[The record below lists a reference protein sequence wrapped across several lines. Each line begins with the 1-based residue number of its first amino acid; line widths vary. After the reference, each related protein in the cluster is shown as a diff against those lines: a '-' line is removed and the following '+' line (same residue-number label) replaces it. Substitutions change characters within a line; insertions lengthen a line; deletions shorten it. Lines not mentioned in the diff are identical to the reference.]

1 MLDWLFKKS
10 KPLTYG
16 DKIDKIIDSDI
27 DLKLLYRL
35 ETDFI
40 FNNVD
45 RYIEVLEEIM
55 KQDILNSYIET
66 VLVSGDKI
74 NHISYLEFLST
85 DGRIPV
91 DPIRDIKRLL
101 EVFKKFDNYFNIYN
115 SMKQDVKLSVNLR
128 TIQLHIIYIRRI
140 VDQVY
145 SSIK

>member
-16 DKIDKIIDSDI
+16 DKIDKIINSDI

-35 ETDFI
+35 ESDFI
-40 FNNVD
+40 FNNID

-74 NHISYLEFLST
+74 NHISYLEFLSS

-101 EVFKKFDNYFNIYN
+101 EVFKKFDSYFNIY
-115 SMKQDVKLSVNLR
+115 SGMKQDVKLSVNLR

>member
-16 DKIDKIIDSDI
+16 DKIDKIINSDI

-35 ETDFI
+35 ESDFI
-40 FNNVD
+40 FNNID

-74 NHISYLEFLST
+74 SHISYLEFLST
-85 DGRIPV
+85 DGRIPI

-101 EVFKKFDNYFNIYN
+101 EVFKKFDSYFNIY
-115 SMKQDVKLSVNLR
+115 SGMKQDVKLSVNLR

>member
-16 DKIDKIIDSDI
+16 DKIDKIINSDI

-35 ETDFI
+35 ESDFI
-40 FNNVD
+40 FNNID
-45 RYIEVLEEIM
+45 RYTEVLEEIM

-74 NHISYLEFLST
+74 NHISYLEFLSS

>member
-16 DKIDKIIDSDI
+16 DKIDKIINSDI

-35 ETDFI
+35 ESDFI
-40 FNNVD
+40 FNNID

-74 NHISYLEFLST
+74 NHISYLEFLSS

-101 EVFKKFDNYFNIYN
+101 EVFKKCDKYFTIY
-115 SMKQDVKLSVNLR
+115 SGMKQDVKLSVNLR

>member
-16 DKIDKIIDSDI
+16 DKIDKIINSDI

-35 ETDFI
+35 ESDFI
-40 FNNVD
+40 FNNID

>member
-16 DKIDKIIDSDI
+16 DKIDKIINSDI

-35 ETDFI
+35 ESDFI
-40 FNNVD
+40 FNNID

-74 NHISYLEFLST
+74 SHISYLEFLST
-85 DGRIPV
+85 DGRIPI

-115 SMKQDVKLSVNLR
+115 GMKQDVKLSVNLR

>member
-16 DKIDKIIDSDI
+16 DKIDKIINSDI

-35 ETDFI
+35 ETDFV

-74 NHISYLEFLST
+74 NHISYLEFLSV
-85 DGRIPV
+85 DGRVPL

-101 EVFKKFDNYFNIYN
+101 EVFKKFDSYFNIY
-115 SMKQDVKLSVNLR
+115 SGMKQDVKLSVNLR

>member
-35 ETDFI
+35 ESDFI
-40 FNNVD
+40 FNNID

-101 EVFKKFDNYFNIYN
+101 EVFKKFDNCFNIY
-115 SMKQDVKLSVNLR
+115 SGMKQDVKLSVNLR

>member
-16 DKIDKIIDSDI
+16 DKIDKIINSDI

-35 ETDFI
+35 ESDFI
-40 FNNVD
+40 FNNID

-85 DGRIPV
+85 DGRIPI

-101 EVFKKFDNYFNIYN
+101 EVFKKFDSYFNIY
-115 SMKQDVKLSVNLR
+115 SGMKQDVKLSVNLR

>member
-16 DKIDKIIDSDI
+16 NKIDKIINSDI

-35 ETDFI
+35 ESDFI
-40 FNNVD
+40 FNNID

-74 NHISYLEFLST
+74 NHISYLEFLSS

-101 EVFKKFDNYFNIYN
+101 EVFKKFDSYFNIY
-115 SMKQDVKLSVNLR
+115 SGMKQDVKLSVNLR

>member
-16 DKIDKIIDSDI
+16 DKIDKIINSDI

-40 FNNVD
+40 FNNID

-115 SMKQDVKLSVNLR
+115 GMKQDVKLSVNLR

>member
-16 DKIDKIIDSDI
+16 DKIDKIINSDI

-85 DGRIPV
+85 DGRVPI

-101 EVFKKFDNYFNIYN
+101 EVFKKFDSYFNIY
-115 SMKQDVKLSVNLR
+115 SGMKQDVKLSVNLR

>member
-16 DKIDKIIDSDI
+16 DKIDKIINSDI

-35 ETDFI
+35 ESDFI
-40 FNNVD
+40 FNNID

-74 NHISYLEFLST
+74 NHTSYLEFLST

>member
-16 DKIDKIIDSDI
+16 DKIDKIINSDI

-35 ETDFI
+35 ESDFI
-40 FNNVD
+40 FNNID

-74 NHISYLEFLST
+74 SHISYLEFLSI

-101 EVFKKFDNYFNIYN
+101 EVFKKFDSYFNIY
-115 SMKQDVKLSVNLR
+115 SGMKQDVKLSVNLR

>member
-16 DKIDKIIDSDI
+16 DKIDKIINSDI

-35 ETDFI
+35 ESDFI
-40 FNNVD
+40 FNNID

-101 EVFKKFDNYFNIYN
+101 EVFKKFDNYFNIYS

>member
-16 DKIDKIIDSDI
+16 DKIDKIINSDI

-66 VLVSGDKI
+66 VLVSGDRI

-85 DGRIPV
+85 DGRVPL

-101 EVFKKFDNYFNIYN
+101 EVFKKFDSYFNIY
-115 SMKQDVKLSVNLR
+115 SGMKQDVKLSVNLR

>member
-16 DKIDKIIDSDI
+16 DKIDKIINSDI

-35 ETDFI
+35 ESDFI
-40 FNNVD
+40 FNNID

-74 NHISYLEFLST
+74 SHISYLEFLST

-115 SMKQDVKLSVNLR
+115 GMKQDVKLSVNLR

>member
-16 DKIDKIIDSDI
+16 DKIDKIINSDI

-35 ETDFI
+35 ESNFI
-40 FNNVD
+40 FNNID

-101 EVFKKFDNYFNIYN
+101 EVFKKFDSYFNIY
-115 SMKQDVKLSVNLR
+115 SGMKQDVKLSVNLR

>member
-16 DKIDKIIDSDI
+16 DKIDKIINSDI

-35 ETDFI
+35 ESDFI
-40 FNNVD
+40 FNNID

-74 NHISYLEFLST
+74 NHVSYLEFLST

-101 EVFKKFDNYFNIYN
+101 EVFKKFDSYFNIY
-115 SMKQDVKLSVNLR
+115 SGMKQDVKLSVNLR

>member
-16 DKIDKIIDSDI
+16 DKIDKIINSDI

-35 ETDFI
+35 ESDFI
-40 FNNVD
+40 FNNID

-74 NHISYLEFLST
+74 NHI
-85 DGRIPV
+85 P
-91 DPIRDIKRLL
+91 
-101 EVFKKFDNYFNIYN
+101 
-115 SMKQDVKLSVNLR
+115 
-128 TIQLHIIYIRRI
+128 
-140 VDQVY
+140 
-145 SSIK
+145 

>member
-16 DKIDKIIDSDI
+16 DKIDKIINSDI

-35 ETDFI
+35 ESDFI
-40 FNNVD
+40 FNNID

-74 NHISYLEFLST
+74 NHISYLEFLSV
-85 DGRIPV
+85 DGRVPL

-101 EVFKKFDNYFNIYN
+101 EVFKKFDSYFNIY
-115 SMKQDVKLSVNLR
+115 SGMKQDVKLSVNLR

>member
-16 DKIDKIIDSDI
+16 DKIDKIINSDI

-35 ETDFI
+35 ESDFI
-40 FNNVD
+40 FNNID

-74 NHISYLEFLST
+74 NHISYLEFLSA

-101 EVFKKFDNYFNIYN
+101 EVFKKFDNYFNIY
-115 SMKQDVKLSVNLR
+115 SGMKQDVKLSVNLR

>member
-16 DKIDKIIDSDI
+16 DKIDKIINSDI

-35 ETDFI
+35 ESDFI
-40 FNNVD
+40 FNNID

-74 NHISYLEFLST
+74 SHISYLEFLSS

-101 EVFKKFDNYFNIYN
+101 EVFKKFDSYFNIY
-115 SMKQDVKLSVNLR
+115 SGMKQDVKLSVNLR

>member
-35 ETDFI
+35 ESDFI
-40 FNNVD
+40 FNNID

-115 SMKQDVKLSVNLR
+115 GMKQDVKLSVNLR

>member
-16 DKIDKIIDSDI
+16 DKIDKIINSDI

-35 ETDFI
+35 ETDFV

-74 NHISYLEFLST
+74 NHISYLEFLSI
-85 DGRIPV
+85 DGRVPL

-101 EVFKKFDNYFNIYN
+101 EVFKKFDSYFNIY
-115 SMKQDVKLSVNLR
+115 SGMKQDVKLSVNLR

>member
-16 DKIDKIIDSDI
+16 DKIDKIINSDI

-35 ETDFI
+35 ESDFI
-40 FNNVD
+40 FNNID

-85 DGRIPV
+85 DGRIPL

-101 EVFKKFDNYFNIYN
+101 EVFKKFDSYFNIY
-115 SMKQDVKLSVNLR
+115 SGMKQDVKLSVNLR

>member
-16 DKIDKIIDSDI
+16 DKIDKIINSDI

-115 SMKQDVKLSVNLR
+115 GMKQDVKLSVNLR

>member
-16 DKIDKIIDSDI
+16 DKIDKIINSDI

-35 ETDFI
+35 ESDFI
-40 FNNVD
+40 FNNID

-74 NHISYLEFLST
+74 NHISYLEFLSS

-115 SMKQDVKLSVNLR
+115 GMKQDVKLSVNLR